1 MNKLALIGGEEF
13 APGFENVHAAL
24 MKMVDKPKPRVVF
37 LPTAASHDGARVA
50 QSWCDRAKK
59 LLGDAGAV
67 VDAPLVI
74 DHASADDEN
83 NASLLDR
90 ADMLYLGGGF
100 PHILI
105 ETLDGT
111 RTLDAFWRAVK
122 RGALIAGA
130 SAGAMA
136 MAERSLVVNQNVM
149 QMVALALSG
158 AIGTPLPKV
167 EFIDGYNLVP
177 RTIVSPHFDRMPLQ
191 TKLYERGFFP
201 KDLTLIGI
209 DEQTALIGNENAW
222 RVLGKGA
229 VTIGKNSALKKYH
242 AGDEVN
248 LYD

>member
-1 MNKLALIGGEEF
+1 MNTLALIGGEEF
-13 APGFENVHAAL
+13 APGFEPVHAEL
-24 MKMVDKPKPRVVF
+24 VNMLGKPKPRVVF

-50 QSWCDRAKK
+50 QSWCDRAKR

-74 DHASADDEN
+74 DRASADDPEN
-83 NASLLDR
+83 AALLDD

-105 ETLDGT
+105 ETLAGT

-122 RGALIAGA
+122 RGALVAGA

-136 MAERSLVVNQNVM
+136 MAERALVIHHGLM
-149 QMVALALSG
+149 QMAAAVMSG
-158 AIGTPLPKV
+158 ALGTPMPKMEYV
-167 EFIDGYNLVP
+167 EAYKLVP
-177 RTIVSPHFDRMPLQ
+177 HTIVSPHFERMPLQ

-201 KDLTLIGI
+201 NDLTLIGI
-209 DEQTALIGNENAW
+209 DEQTALVGNANTW

-229 VTIGKNSALKKYH
+229 VTIGKDGVLKKYR
-242 AGDEVN
+242 AGEWIA
-248 LYD
+248 LK

>member
-1 MNKLALIGGEEF
+1 MNTLALIGGEEF
-13 APGFENVHAAL
+13 APGFESVHAELIA
-24 MKMVDKPKPRVVF
+24 MVGKPKPRVVF

-59 LLGDAGAV
+59 LLGEAGAT

-74 DHASADDEN
+74 DQAGANDAQ
-83 NASLLDR
+83 NAALLDF
-90 ADMLYLGGGF
+90 ADVIYLGGGF

-105 ETLDGT
+105 QTLAGT

-136 MAERSLVVNQNVM
+136 MAECTLVVNQNM
-149 QMVALALSG
+149 MHLVALALSG
-158 AIGTPLPKV
+158 AIGTPMPQV

-177 RTIVSPHFDRMPLQ
+177 RAIISPHFERMPQQ
-191 TKLYERGFFP
+191 TKLYERGFYP
-201 KDLTLIGI
+201 DGLMLLGI
-209 DEQTALIGNENAW
+209 DEQTALVGKENEW
-222 RVLGKGA
+222 RVLGRGS
-229 VTIGKNSALKKYH
+229 VTIGRNGTLKKYR
-242 AGDEVN
+242 AGNGVN